1 MRTTCEA
8 QTSQG
13 ALQCPGLGA
22 WWGAQGCPEQLWGWH
37 PIPPLVTACMCNFL
51 LLEIHSL
58 LLACAYWAFCIA
70 CLQSLL
76 DAVAWKIGCYYRVTI
91 QVVWGGGL
99 FLSIFVALE
108 SSYMIFLHLPTR
120 EMDIILTCLT
130 MLRSFYLYKEI
141 ILIP

>member
-1 MRTTCEA
+1 MRTTCKA
-8 QTSQG
+8 QTLQG

-22 WWGAQGCPEQLWGWH
+22 WWGARGCPEQLWGWH
-37 PIPPLVTACMCNFL
+37 PIPPLVTACTCNFL

-76 DAVAWKIGCYYRVTI
+76 DAVAWKIGCYYWVTI
-91 QVVWGGGL
+91 QVVRGGGFFFP
-99 FLSIFVALE
+99 FLWLWKVPICFL
-108 SSYMIFLHLPTR
+108 LHLPTH

-130 MLRSFYLYKEI
+130 MLWSFYLFKKMV
-141 ILIP
+141 LIP